1 MNIKKI
7 TQLLMG
13 LFVYALGIVL
23 TLQANMGVTPWNTF
37 HLGVSM
43 KTGMTIGTT
52 ISVTGLVIIIFNIFA
67 KEKIGVGTI
76 LNMWLIGV
84 FVDLLLNINVIPKA
98 TTLMGGLVLIFSGM
112 IVIAVASWLYI
123 GAGLGAGPRDGLMV
137 AFMKWTGKPVG
148 IVRPSIEITVLL
160 IGILLGGEIGIGTP
174 LIALTLGPIC
184 QIVFKIVGFDV
195 KGIQHKYIEFKKA
208 A

>member
-1 MNIKKI
+1 MNIKKL
-7 TQLLMG
+7 TQLLLG
-13 LFVYALGIVL
+13 LLVYALGIVL
-23 TLQANMGVTPWNTF
+23 TLQADMGVTPWNTF

-52 ISVTGLVIIIFNIFA
+52 ISVTGLFIIVFNIFA
-67 KEKIGVGTI
+67 KEKIGVGTL

-84 FVDLLLNINVIPKA
+84 FVDLILSIGLIPKA
-98 TTLMGGLVLIFSGM
+98 TSLVGGLSLIFSGM
-112 IVIAVASWLYI
+112 FVIAIASWLYI

-148 IVRPSIEITVLL
+148 IVRPAIEITVLI
-160 IGILLGGEIGIGTP
+160 IGIFLGGQIGIGTP

-184 QIVFKIVGFDV
+184 QIVFKAVKFDV
-195 KGIQHKYIEFKKA
+195 KGIQHQYIELKRA